1 MDRFID
7 QFMNPIIWSRHW
19 GEMLAAIGLTVHL
32 TVLVLISGLLLGA
45 VLALLRVA
53 LPFWLRL
60 PIVLFADIFRALPPL
75 VILVMIY
82 FALPLAGIRIS
93 GFDSAWLGLSLV
105 LAAFTEEILYGSLRS
120 VARGQ
125 WEAARST
132 GFGFV
137 STLLIF
143 IFPQALRIAVAPLT
157 NRTIAIA
164 KNTAL
169 GSVIAVPE
177 ILNVAMSALSFS
189 ANSTPLT
196 MAALLYLLLFAPLVV
211 LSRWI
216 ERRFPQRS

>member
-1 MDRFID
+1 MDRFAD
-7 QFMNPIIWSRHW
+7 QFINPAIWARHW
-19 GEMLAAIGLTVHL
+19 GEMVGAIGLTVHL
-32 TVLVLISGLLLGA
+32 TVLVLVSGLLLGA

-53 LPFWLRL
+53 VPFWLRL
-60 PIVLFADIFRALPPL
+60 PIILFADLFRALPPL

-82 FALPLAGIRIS
+82 FALPLLGVRVS
-93 GFDSAWLGLSLV
+93 GFDSAWLGLTLV

-120 VARGQ
+120 VSRGQ

-132 GFGFV
+132 GFGFIA
-137 STLLIF
+137 TLLIF

>member
-1 MDRFID
+1 MF
-7 QFMNPIIWSRHW
+7 
-19 GEMLAAIGLTVHL
+19 GAVGLTIEL
-32 TVLVLISGLLLGA
+32 AVLILIYGLLLGA
-45 VLALLRVA
+45 ALALLRMA
-53 LPFWLRL
+53 SPLWIRL
-60 PIVLFADIFRALPPL
+60 LIIIFADLFRALPPL

-82 FALPLAGIRIS
+82 FALPLVGIRVS
-93 GFDSAWLGLSLV
+93 GFVSAWLGLALV
-105 LAAFTEEILYGSLRS
+105 LAAFTEEILFGSLCS
-120 VARGQ
+120 VSRGQ

-132 GFGFV
+132 GFGYTA
-137 STLLIF
+137 TLLIF
-143 IFPQALRIAVAPLT
+143 IFPQALRVAVAPLT